1 MPTFYYKAYDGTG
14 RKRSGTVHAA
24 NSHEAHFA
32 LRETG
37 LRPYF
42 VYDYVKLRREIRH
55 KRRRR
60 ALVLG
65 LVGAA
70 PVAMGI
76 AALLVAYS
84 GRERA
89 PDIQT
94 YAQTGFVKAAPG
106 LIVAGNDEQRL
117 FGSEVFQ
124 RWENFCLGAITGIE
138 VRNTFMIVYVNRVIR
153 TISDQEIETLATNTV
168 RSLQRRFQVTSSSLL
183 VVEDGETI
191 LEVEYFAGTRSTRV
205 KWYR

>member
-1 MPTFYYKAYDGTG
+1 MPMYYYKAYDGAG
-14 RKRSGTVHAA
+14 HKRSGTIHAA
-24 NSHEAHFA
+24 NSHEAHFV

-42 VYDYVKLRREIRH
+42 VCDYVKLRREIRQ

-60 ALVLG
+60 ALVATLI
-65 LVGAA
+65 GAA

-89 PDIQT
+89 PDVGA
-94 YAQTGFVKAAPG
+94 YAKTGFITGATG
-106 LIVAGNDEQRL
+106 LIVAGDDEQRL
-117 FGSEVFQ
+117 FGSEIFQ
-124 RWENFCLGAITGIE
+124 RWENFCLGAVTGIE
-138 VRNTFMIVYVNRVIR
+138 VRKTFMVIYVNRVIR
-153 TISDQEIETLATNTV
+153 TISDEELETLATNTV
-168 RSLQRRFQVTSSSLL
+168 RSLQRRFEVNSCSLL
-183 VVEDGETI
+183 VVEDGKTI
-191 LEVEYFAGTRSTRV
+191 LEVEYSAGTRSTRV